1 MKLII
6 ANKNYSS
13 WSLRPWLLLKHA
25 GIPFE
30 EEVVSFNADDFA
42 QRVKPY
48 SPTGLVPVLIDGDLS
63 VWDSLAIVEYVA
75 ERYPQKQLWPA
86 EVQAR
91 AVARSMCAEMH
102 AGFQQLRSTLT
113 MNFSARFSGGLWK
126 VGVQKEI
133 ARIISMWDDARARFG
148 AAGPFLFGTFSVADA
163 YFAPVTQRF
172 VAYDVK
178 LPDGARKYVETIQG
192 LPAMMAWA
200 EAARV
205 ENDFVPE
212 DEPYRSAP

>member
-1 MKLII
+1 MKLVIG
-6 ANKNYSS
+6 NKNYSS

-30 EEVVSFNADDFA
+30 EQVVSFNDDDFG
-42 QRVKPY
+42 QRVGRH
-48 SPTGLVPVLIDGDLS
+48 SPTRKVPVLVDGDLC

-75 ERYPQKQLWPA
+75 ERFPQKQLWPTDVA
-86 EVQAR
+86 AR
-91 AVARSMCAEMH
+91 AVARSLCAEMH
-102 AGFQQLRSTLT
+102 AGFQDLRSTLT
-113 MNFSARFSGGLWK
+113 INFQARFSGGLWK
-126 VGVQKEI
+126 VGVQKDI
-133 ARIISMWDDARARFG
+133 ARIIAMWDDARARFG
-148 AAGPFLFGTFSVADA
+148 GAGPFLFGTFSVADA

-172 VAYDVK
+172 VGYDVK
-178 LPDGARKYVETIQG
+178 LPDGARRYVDTVQN
-192 LPAMMAWA
+192 LPAMKAWA

>member
-6 ANKNYSS
+6 GNKNYSS

-30 EEVVSFNADDFA
+30 EEVVSFNANDWNA
-42 QRVKPY
+42 RVRP
-48 SPTGLVPVLIDGDLS
+48 SPTRKVPALVDGDLC

-75 ERYPQKQLWPA
+75 ERFPQKQLWPA
-86 EVQAR
+86 EVAAR
-91 AVARSMCAEMH
+91 AVARSLCAEMH
-102 AGFQQLRSTLT
+102 AGFQEMRSTLT

-126 VGVQKEI
+126 VGVQKDI
-133 ARIISMWDDARARFG
+133 ARIIALWDDARARFG
-148 AAGPFLFGTFSVADA
+148 SAGPFLFGAFSVADA

-172 VAYDVK
+172 VGYDVK
-178 LPDGARKYVETIQG
+178 LPDGARRYVETIQN
-192 LPAMMAWA
+192 LPAMKAWA